1 MRLGVLKTGRVVAPQ
16 VSRCRRGVRCIEA
29 VGSGDASRQQ
39 RSAERFPCHSVGF
52 SASGTTSPKD
62 HEPPRKASNL
72 SPKPSPN
79 VTVLVGA
86 ICRN

>member
-1 MRLGVLKTGRVVAPQ
+1 M
-16 VSRCRRGVRCIEA
+16 EA

-39 RSAERFPCHSVGF
+39 RSAERFPCNSVGF
-52 SASGTTSPKD
+52 SASGTLTSKD
-62 HEPPRKASNL
+62 PEPPRKASNL

-79 VTVLVGA
+79 ETVLVGA